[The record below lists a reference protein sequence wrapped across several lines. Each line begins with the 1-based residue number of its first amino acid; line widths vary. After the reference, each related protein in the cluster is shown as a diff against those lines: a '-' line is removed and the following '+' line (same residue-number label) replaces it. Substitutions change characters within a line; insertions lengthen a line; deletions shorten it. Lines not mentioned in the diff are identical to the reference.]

1 MTDEEYIKMQ
11 EAALAEHREEMR
23 RYKGRLAFFGG
34 LVAGLLTQLLIRIM
48 EHFA

>member
-1 MTDEEYIKMQ
+1 MMAKTNLET
-11 EAALAEHREEMR
+11 LVEHRKEMR

-34 LVAGLLTQLLIRIM
+34 LVAGLLTQLLLRIV